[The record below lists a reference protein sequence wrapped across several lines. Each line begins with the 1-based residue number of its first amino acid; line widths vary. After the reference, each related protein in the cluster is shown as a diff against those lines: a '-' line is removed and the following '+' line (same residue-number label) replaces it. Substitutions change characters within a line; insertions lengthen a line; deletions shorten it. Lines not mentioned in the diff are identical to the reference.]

1 MPYLRDL
8 PRGSKPFDEGVVM
21 NVRTA
26 CAPSANPKRW
36 RIPSVA
42 AMEARANEQ
51 TIFQNDRYSC
61 F

>member
-1 MPYLRDL
+1 
-8 PRGSKPFDEGVVM
+8 M

-42 AMEARANEQ
+42 AMEAGMNEQ